1 MKVMYHG
8 KEMELEEPE
17 KDEKSLDYFQTPE
30 MDAEDSVDLVDTME
44 ITEDMI
50 EEINEKNGESHE

>member
-8 KEMELEEPE
+8 KEIELEEPE
-17 KDEKSLDYFQTPE
+17 KDEKSLDYFKPIKPGSE
-30 MDAEDSVDLVDTME
+30 EPDLRDTME

-50 EEINEKNGESHE
+50 EEINEKSGEEHE

>member
-1 MKVMYHG
+1 
-8 KEMELEEPE
+8 MELEEPE